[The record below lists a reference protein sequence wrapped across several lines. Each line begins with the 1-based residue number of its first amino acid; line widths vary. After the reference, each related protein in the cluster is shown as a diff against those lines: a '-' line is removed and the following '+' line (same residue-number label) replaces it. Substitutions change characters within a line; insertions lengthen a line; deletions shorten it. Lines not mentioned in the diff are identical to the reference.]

1 MDGAEGTGS
10 GPLGQRFRRPG
21 NRCGTPLLARISL
34 AIGSVRTRG
43 RGGSVRRRRS
53 APFLLAGAAFL
64 VWACG
69 DGGAPS
75 TPAPP
80 AANPTPAP
88 TPSPPV
94 APPEFAW
101 PVGGERG
108 RDWVIHNYVDVEPGP
123 GSRDYTG
130 GSRAIAGHEGT
141 DISSPNFRWMDRD
154 LPPVLAAADGRVSD
168 LHDGEFDRN
177 IAPGGGAWNFVEL
190 THGDGSRTIYG
201 HLKKGSLAVS
211 LGETVTAGHQLG
223 VVGSSGASRRPQ
235 LHFEVRSADGQVL
248 DPFLE
253 GMWVDPP
260 SYDLPLTLM
269 DFSVHAGEVNLQRH
283 VLDPPPNADSVA
295 VGEILR
301 IGVSLAGGT
310 SGDSARIL
318 LRDALGSVRGNS
330 SVAHVRFGQTLGAW
344 KTTIAGDPGIWEI
357 AIEIDAETVAAYP
370 IRVTAAQ

>member
-1 MDGAEGTGS
+1 MAW
-10 GPLGQRFRRPG
+10 
-21 NRCGTPLLARISL
+21 ISL
-34 AIGSVRTRG
+34 AVGGVRIRG
-43 RGGSVRRRRS
+43 RGGCVRRRPG
-53 APFLLAGAAFL
+53 AALLVSGAAFL

-69 DGGAPS
+69 DGGVPS

-177 IAPGGGAWNFVEL
+177 IGSGGEDGPGNFVEV
-190 THGDGSRTIYG
+190 THKDGSRTIYG

-211 LGETVTAGHQLG
+211 LGETVTTGQRLG
-223 VVGSSGASRRPQ
+223 VVGSSGDSRRPH
-235 LHFEVRSADGQVL
+235 LHFEVRSTDGQVL
-248 DPFLE
+248 DPFRE

-269 DFSVHAGEVNLQRH
+269 DFSVHTGGAHSLPH
-283 VLDPPPNADSVA
+283 VMDPPPNARSIAVA
-295 VGEILR
+295 EILG

-318 LRDALGSVRGNS
+318 LRDATGSERGNS
-330 SVAHVRFGQTLGAW
+330 TVAHVRFGQTLDSW
-344 KTTIAGDPGIWEI
+344 STTVLGDPGIWEI

-370 IRVTAAQ
+370 IRVTAAR

>member
-1 MDGAEGTGS
+1 MRIRRRGAS
-10 GPLGQRFRRPG
+10 GWRALSASG
-21 NRCGTPLLARISL
+21 LLA
-34 AIGSVRTRG
+34 ATV
-43 RGGSVRRRRS
+43 
-53 APFLLAGAAFL
+53 LLVAG
-64 VWACG
+64 CG
-69 DGGAPS
+69 DGGPPS
-75 TPAPP
+75 TPASP
-80 AANPTPAP
+80 AV
-88 TPSPPV
+88 PSPPP
-94 APPEFAW
+94 APPPSPAASPRFGW

-123 GSRDYTG
+123 GARDYRG

-141 DISSPNFRWMDRD
+141 DINTPNFRWMDRD

-177 IAPGGGAWNFVEL
+177 VGSGGGAWNFVEV

-201 HLKKGSLAVS
+201 HLKKGSVAVS
-211 LGETVTAGHQLG
+211 LDDPVTTGQQLG
-223 VVGSSGASRRPQ
+223 VVGSSGTSRRPH

-260 SYDLPLTLM
+260 SYDLPLTVM
-269 DFSVHAGEVNLQRH
+269 DFSVHAGEVDLQRH
-283 VLDPPPNADSVA
+283 LLDPPPNADSIA
-295 VGEILR
+295 VSEILG

-310 SGDSARIL
+310 SGDSARIV

-330 SVAHVRFGQTLGAW
+330 IVAHVRFGQTLGAW
-344 KTTIAGDPGIWEI
+344 ITTVLGDPGVWEI
-357 AIEIDAETVAAYP
+357 AIQIDAETIVAHP